1 MNVSEVVKLKRAIR
15 NRIYEKLMNNTQ
27 NEKIAVSSE
36 FIENAV
42 DTVMY
47 VISKRCNLKIENEE
61 TLFEN
66 FNEIGDVGQ
75 LKRLGIFCINES
87 SELLRMV
94 EYKVK
99 QELNKKKGE
108 MNYESKSLQNTNQ
121 AVYQTGVSN
130 EVSRI
135 DNGGNSNGEVGG
147 KATTSDGIQ
156 RATNNRVEEQEST
169 NREQLYGQSTVR
181 ENDPEPSGGIVT
193 GNDVS
198 TIIKPTNERVAQ
210 TTLFSLFNE
219 VEINQASDKYEVGQV
234 VYLEND
240 RPFQIE
246 EIKERDI
253 VLFDLKSSYPI
264 SRIESIDN
272 FERLFNQNKLNI

>member
-169 NREQLYGQSTVR
+169 NRENLYGESTIR